1 MRRQRV
7 TAAVQREM
15 HRFDPTIPP
24 WRDAS
29 APINVRARPC
39 RSTPFAQAS
48 LKPCNLPRAE
58 ILGMALKQCEDRRV
72 RFVGAALKLLRRG
85 SLDRLP
91 L

>member
-1 MRRQRV
+1 
-7 TAAVQREM
+7 M
-15 HRFDPTIPP
+15 HRFDPTIHP

-29 APINVRARPC
+29 APIDVRARPC

-58 ILGMALKQCEDRRV
+58 ILGMALKQCEDRRM
-72 RFVGAALKLLRRG
+72 RLARAALQFLFRG